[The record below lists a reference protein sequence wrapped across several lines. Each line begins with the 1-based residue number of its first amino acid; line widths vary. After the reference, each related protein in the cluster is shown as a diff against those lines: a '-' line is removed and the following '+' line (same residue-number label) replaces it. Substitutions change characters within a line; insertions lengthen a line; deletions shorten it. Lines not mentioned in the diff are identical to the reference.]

1 MILAMM
7 LSLIVPG
14 QDDLPGSKL
23 SLERAKAEASL
34 IVVAKVV
41 TIGDTLH
48 LDSEKVIMWT
58 DLELSR
64 TLKGKVTE
72 EELNEFPLSIRA
84 SGNERLPKLDGEY
97 VFFLDNRE
105 GTSGVTKLLP
115 KTAANLAAIEA
126 AQPPAP
132 EEINGLRVYRM
143 GGQPKE
149 KKPQPPPPYQGTK
162 VLPTQAAAG
171 DMLKVQ
177 EEFVAEMAR
186 ADPQPKDRQA
196 HFAWL
201 ERNGYVR
208 HYHVTQVGWHGS
220 ITEVERRTGGGWLV
234 TVTLSPR
241 LCGAVRHSMCFDSV
255 EETYEFVGGRVRLV
269 ESNAAIPKPTFQ
281 VFPVAF

>member
-23 SLERAKAEASL
+23 SLEQAKAEASF

-48 LDSEKVIMWT
+48 LDSEKIITWT
-58 DLELSR
+58 DLQLSR
-64 TLKGKVTE
+64 TLKGEVIE
-72 EELNEFPLSIRA
+72 EELNEFSLSIRS
-84 SGNERLPKLDGEY
+84 SGNERLPKLNGEY
-97 VFFLDNRE
+97 VFFLGNNEDRDV
-105 GTSGVTKLLP
+105 VTKLLT

-132 EEINGLRVYRM
+132 EEINGLRVYRL
-143 GGQPKE
+143 GGFTKDR
-149 KKPQPPPPYQGTK
+149 KPMPPPPYQGTR
-162 VLPTQAAAG
+162 VLPTQGAAG

-177 EEFVAEMAR
+177 NEFAAELAR
-186 ADPQPKDRQA
+186 ADPQPKARQA

-208 HYHVTQVGWHGS
+208 HRHVIQIGWNGS

-234 TVTLSPR
+234 KVTLSPW

-255 EETYEFVGGRVRLV
+255 EETYEFVEGRVRLV
-269 ESNAAIPKPTFQ
+269 ESNAAIPKPAYE